1 MESTDASP
9 GAFSDSVVIFF
20 GELSPSFLSAIT
32 DGDGDG
38 VVVDVSDLISP
49 SVVSGVTS
57 DGAVL
62 ELVSLAGVVTVVPS
76 SIVGTAVVVSLT
88 AGSSFVPFELS
99 PSFETGL
106 GLDGIAVVVETDEGV
121 VVSAGELLVSDEAV
135 GVGES
140 ETPPFRDGVESATS
154 AVEGVVL
161 CSDRVVSR
169 AVVVVLSNLLL
180 LPSSTLGFAVL
191 VSAKGV
197 EDSISGFSVV
207 ETLVPSVDKEGVLEL
222 ADLGD
227 DVVSVASVGD
237 SDGAVLPPVT
247 VGGFS
252 VVESVCPSVKDEG
265 GVLEFSD
272 LGEVDDTVASVDVCD
287 GVVLS
292 PAVVG
297 SGVVKELEV
306 LADSDAVEISSVL
319 SVLPAITTGL
329 VVLSEI
335 TRVDSVVGTSVVEFC

>member
-1 MESTDASP
+1 M
-9 GAFSDSVVIFF
+9 
-20 GELSPSFLSAIT
+20 
-32 DGDGDG
+32 
-38 VVVDVSDLISP
+38 
-49 SVVSGVTS
+49 
-57 DGAVL
+57 
-62 ELVSLAGVVTVVPS
+62 
-76 SIVGTAVVVSLT
+76 
-88 AGSSFVPFELS
+88 
-99 PSFETGL
+99 
-106 GLDGIAVVVETDEGV
+106 
-121 VVSAGELLVSDEAV
+121 
-135 GVGES
+135 
-140 ETPPFRDGVESATS
+140 
-154 AVEGVVL
+154 
-161 CSDRVVSR
+161 
-169 AVVVVLSNLLL
+169 
-180 LPSSTLGFAVL
+180 
-191 VSAKGV
+191 

-207 ETLVPSVDKEGVLEL
+207 ETLDPSVDEEGVLEL
-222 ADLGD
+222 SDLGD
-227 DVVSVASVGD
+227 DVVSVASVDD

-265 GVLEFSD
+265 VVLEFSD

-306 LADSDAVEISSVL
+306 LVDSDAVEISSVL